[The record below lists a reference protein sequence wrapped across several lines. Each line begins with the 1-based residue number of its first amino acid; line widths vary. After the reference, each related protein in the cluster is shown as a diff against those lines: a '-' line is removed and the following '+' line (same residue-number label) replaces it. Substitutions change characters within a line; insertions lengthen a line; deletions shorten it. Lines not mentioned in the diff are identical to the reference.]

1 MTNRIHDA
9 DCHAK
14 LARLQP
20 IPCTE
25 MPSQT
30 DKSTGHARR
39 LRSSCDACGAAKTKC
54 DRRQP
59 RCGRCVSMNLTCVHG
74 PSKQLGKRPRR
85 RLDLGPGPFE
95 RSEPSANA
103 HSANRSPAIEDLAAT
118 EEEHHSIY
126 DQCPI
131 LGIGIMPPEDIQ
143 LSLPSEP
150 SIVWPLLDNGLLG
163 SRHRCY
169 HESNEVMQLLSI
181 PENLFPDDAPTV
193 LEVSQILQANRR
205 AIESINRLV
214 SCNCAK
220 TRGHQALLYASLI
233 SRTLFWYREAAADE
247 IYQPKN
253 IMGVLSPNTSS
264 GSLVS
269 SHNVTSYGCGRRM
282 YKSFNFS
289 LCNFF
294 SSKVLT
300 ILFKIRR
307 RHRHYSRE
315 TISVNVS
322 RSKHQQ
328 LQWVVLT
335 LTILKCNG
343 PSGINSSATN

>member
-1 MTNRIHDA
+1 
-9 DCHAK
+9 
-14 LARLQP
+14 
-20 IPCTE
+20 
-25 MPSQT
+25 
-30 DKSTGHARR
+30 
-39 LRSSCDACGAAKTKC
+39 
-54 DRRQP
+54 
-59 RCGRCVSMNLTCVHG
+59 MNLTCVHG

-264 GSLVS
+264 GSLTPPSALFPRNDISKCVEIKAS
-269 SHNVTSYGCGRRM
+269 AITVGGFDIDDPQMQRAFRNQLIRHELKNVDDLIEKYSELAFDENVQESD
-282 YKSFNFS
+282 K
-289 LCNFF
+289 
-294 SSKVLT
+294 
-300 ILFKIRR
+300 ILFVTLGTWLRADL
-307 RHRHYSRE
+307 E
-315 TISVNVS
+315 QAMAVVADGT
-322 RSKHQQ
+322 KH
-328 LQWVVLT
+328 
-335 LTILKCNG
+335 IEKD
-343 PSGINSSATN
+343 